1 MAARIPV
8 PDGRAPP
15 PVVKWRPNPMCLRG
29 LIAVVLAGWALAAG
43 AQMRYVYPPPESAN
57 DHRTDYYW
65 RLLGAALQATES
77 RWGPYEVVPSG
88 VAMNSDRAQML
99 LTRSDTVTVIARTT
113 STERESTLTPIRI
126 PLDKGLTGYRL
137 FLIQKP
143 LQERLRKVRTLDD
156 LKAFPIG
163 QKSQWVDVD
172 ILQAVGLQVVGALD
186 YESLFRML
194 PAGRFDLLSRG
205 VNEIYQEWEVHR
217 PDNPDLAIERSL
229 LLYYPLPRY
238 FFFAPTP
245 QGERL
250 AQRVREGLERLQ
262 ANKEFERL
270 YQVYK
275 REILSGLDLSGRRLL
290 RIPNPQLPAQ
300 TPLGKAAYW
309 DDLQAERSGPAAP

>member
-1 MAARIPV
+1 MRMRWLVA
-8 PDGRAPP
+8 G
-15 PVVKWRPNPMCLRG
+15 C
-29 LIAVVLAGWALAAG
+29 LAGWAFAG
-43 AQMRYVYPPPESAN
+43 LAQMRYVYPPPESAN

-65 RLLGAALQATES
+65 RLLEAALQATEG
-77 RWGPYEVVPSG
+77 RWGPYLVAPSLQT
-88 VAMNSDRAQML
+88 MNADRAQML
-99 LTRSDTVTVIARTT
+99 LARSDEVTVIARTT
-113 STERESTLTPIRI
+113 SIEREATLTPIRI

-172 ILQAVGLQVVGALD
+172 ILQTAGFQVVGALD

-205 VNEIYQEWEVHR
+205 VNEILQEWEAHR
-217 PDNPDLAIERSL
+217 PDNPDLAIERGL

-250 AQRVREGLERLQ
+250 ALRVREGLERLQ

-270 YQVYK
+270 YLAYK
-275 REILSGLDLSGRRLL
+275 HEILSGLDLSGRRLL

-300 TPLGKAAYW
+300 TPLGRAAYW
-309 DDLQAERSGPAAP
+309 DDLQTERSGSAAP